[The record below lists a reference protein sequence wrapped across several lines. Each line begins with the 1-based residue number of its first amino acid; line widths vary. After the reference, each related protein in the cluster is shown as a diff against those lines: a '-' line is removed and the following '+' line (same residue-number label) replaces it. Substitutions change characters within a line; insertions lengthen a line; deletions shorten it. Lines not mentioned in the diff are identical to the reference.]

1 MAKRTTPR
9 SPSQADDAA
18 GAEAA
23 PRPRGRQSRAA
34 GSGPTGHSLAAEI
47 ASSEAAAVDPIGPSD
62 EDIRLRAYHR
72 FLERG
77 SSHGLDFDDWLQA
90 ERELRI
96 KK

>member
-9 SPSQADDAA
+9 SQSQADDVA

-23 PRPRGRQSRAA
+23 PRPRARRSRTA
-34 GSGPTGHSLAAEI
+34 GSGPSGQSLAAEI
-47 ASSEAAAVDPIGPSD
+47 ASSEAATVDPLGPSD

-72 FLERG
+72 FLQRG
-77 SSHGLDFDDWLQA
+77 SRHGLDFDDWLEA